1 MTPIIDALNRLLDP
15 MRRRVN
21 GMVSRVVMTNRND
34 APKRQEI
41 QAEGFEDEL
50 MPVIEHFQPF
60 GFYAL
65 PPVGSEGVGLA
76 VGGHRNHLVVLA
88 LSDKTVATPP
98 DMQGGSASLFCT
110 DPLTYSIASAEG
122 DNIHRAA
129 KTWQAAIGDGENASR
144 TLTAAL
150 MVDVVSDAGS
160 GQFSKTTLS
169 PESYLAEGFDIIHSA
184 VHAWTARIGDGE
196 NTTMFMSEGL
206 IVFTTIDPASGQ
218 FSKITITPGEV
229 KIETPNFVHP

>member
-21 GMVSRVVMTNRND
+21 GMVSRVVMTNLND
-34 APKRQEI
+34 AAKRQEI

-65 PPVGSEGVGLA
+65 PPVGSEGVGVA
-76 VGGHRNHLVVLA
+76 VGGHRNHLIVLA
-88 LSDKTVATPP
+88 LSDKRVATPP
-98 DMQGGSASLFCT
+98 NMLPGSSSIFST
-110 DPLTYSIASAEG
+110 DPQTYSIASSAG
-122 DNIHRAA
+122 DNISRAA
-129 KTWQAAIGDGENASR
+129 ITWQAAISDGDDANI
-144 TLTAAL
+144 TMTAEATNIQA
-150 MVDVVSDAGS
+150 VDNIQRVTHV
-160 GQFSKTTLS
+160 
-169 PESYLAEGFDIIHSA
+169 
-184 VHAWTARIGDGE
+184 WTAQVGDGE

-218 FSKITITPGEV
+218 FSKLTITPGEV
-229 KIETPNFVHP
+229 KIETPHFVHP